1 MSKLLIILYYFIYM
15 SDGNTKLKQE
25 ALCKFNEEFIETLN
39 DLKLKKKKLMKKLNK
54 DKKDLANVQNE
65 LDNHNK
71 RKATLEASVTK
82 KNKQLETIDTTIK
95 NTQSAYEKIVETSQV
110 LLTVIKKEK
119 RNTKE

>member
-1 MSKLLIILYYFIYM
+1 
-15 SDGNTKLKQE
+15 
-25 ALCKFNEEFIETLN
+25 
-39 DLKLKKKKLMKKLNK
+39 MKKLNK
-54 DKKDLANVQNE
+54 EKKELAGIQNE

-71 RKATLEASVTK
+71 KKSSLESSIHK
-82 KNKQLETIDTTIK
+82 KTKQLETVDTTIK